1 MNLNERVKNA
11 INNDSHTKQLH
22 RYSASNIYAL
32 LNGWENL
39 ETYLEPKIFD
49 FENAYRMWQG
59 KQKHRQIQEL
69 LPEYQQEVK
78 IEKEIDGLT
87 IVGMADLLDD
97 SEVIEIKT
105 SEKLY
110 PKAKTWHSH
119 QLRLYLTL
127 FERDKGRVVQPIVN
141 KRGLELKTIGTYKRD
156 DKWFQE
162 QIDKLRVID
171 KKITK
176 YYEQN
181 TRTKS

>member
-1 MNLNERVKNA
+1 MNLNERILNA
-11 INNDSHTKQLH
+11 INNDSHEKVLH

-32 LNGWENL
+32 LNGWEDL
-39 ETYLEPKIFD
+39 KTYLEPKIFD
-49 FENAYRMWQG
+49 FKNAYRMWQG

-69 LPEYQQEVK
+69 LPEYEQEVK
-78 IEKEIDGLT
+78 IEKEVDGLT

-110 PKAKTWHSH
+110 PRAKAWHSH
-119 QLRLYLTL
+119 QLKLYLTM
-127 FERDKGRVVQPIVN
+127 FERDKGRVVQPVVN
-141 KRGLELKTIGTYKRD
+141 GRGLELRTIGTYKRD
-156 DKWFQE
+156 DAWFSGVIQKLKE
-162 QIDKLRVID
+162 VDKI
-171 KKITK
+171 ITK